1 MDLNEL
7 DFEDI
12 GRWPP
17 IYMVVA
23 TMIAFFLVIG
33 GGYYFFTMDHWAQL
47 GKVEKKEIE
56 LKTDFSA
63 KQKKAANLGAYKEQ
77 MAEMEKRF
85 GTMLKQLPKKTEVAD
100 LLVEVSQTG
109 LSNGLEFSLFQPKGE
124 IKKEFYAELPISI
137 NVTGTYH
144 QFGGFVSE
152 IAALPR
158 IVTIHNVVM
167 KPKTKV
173 KSKNNN
179 DLNENQLLTLTLLAK
194 TYRYLDEDEV
204 SGGSGKGK
212 RKKRGRK

>member
-12 GRWPP
+12 GRWPSV
-17 IYMVVA
+17 YMFGA
-23 TMIAFFLVIG
+23 IAIAFFAVIG
-33 GGYYFFTMDHWAQL
+33 AGYYFFTMDHWAKL
-47 GKVEKKEIE
+47 GVVEKKEIQ
-56 LKTDFSA
+56 LKTDFST
-63 KQKKAANLGAYKEQ
+63 KQKKAANLDDYKLQ
-77 MAEMEKRF
+77 MVEMEKRF

-124 IKKEFYAELPISI
+124 LKKEFYAELPISI

-167 KPKTKV
+167 KPKTKAKTKGATQAV
-173 KSKNNN
+173 
-179 DLNENQLLTLTLLAK
+179 LENQLLTLTLLAK
-194 TYRYLDEDEV
+194 TYRYLEE
-204 SGGSGKGK
+204 SETSNNERKRARKGK
-212 RKKRGRK
+212 K

>member
-12 GRWPP
+12 GRWPA

-23 TMIAFFLVIG
+23 AIIAFLLIIG
-33 GGYYFFTMDHWAQL
+33 AGYWFITKDHWAEL
-47 GKVEKKEIE
+47 GNVEKKEIE
-56 LKTDFSA
+56 LKQDFSS
-63 KQKKAANLGAYKEQ
+63 KQKRAVNLEAYREQ
-77 MAEMEKRF
+77 MQEMEKRF

-109 LSNGLEFSLFQPKGE
+109 LSNGLEFSLFQPRAE

-158 IVTIHNVVM
+158 IVTIHDVVM
-167 KPKTKV
+167 KPK
-173 KSKNNN
+173 KSSSK

-194 TYRYLDEDEV
+194 TYRYLDEDDI
-204 SGGSGKGK
+204 STGNGK
-212 RKKRGRK
+212 RKKRRQK

>member
-12 GRWPP
+12 GRWPA
-17 IYMVVA
+17 IYMIVA
-23 TMIAFFLVIG
+23 SIIAFVLIIG
-33 GGYYFFTMDHWAQL
+33 AGYWFITKDHWAKL
-47 GKVEKKEIE
+47 GAVENKEIQ
-56 LKTDFSA
+56 LKQDFSS
-63 KQKKAANLGAYKEQ
+63 KQKRAVNLEAYREQ
-77 MAEMEKRF
+77 MQEMEKRF

-109 LSNGLEFSLFQPKGE
+109 LSNGLEFSLFQPRAE

-158 IVTIHNVVM
+158 IVTIHDVVM
-167 KPKTKV
+167 KPKS
-173 KSKNNN
+173 KSASSGANT
-179 DLNENQLLTLTLLAK
+179 LNENQLLTITLLAK
-194 TYRYLDEDEV
+194 TYRYLDGDDI
-204 SGGSGKGK
+204 SSGKGK
-212 RKKRGRK
+212 RKKRRQK

>member
-17 IYMVVA
+17 LYMLVA
-23 TMIAFFLVIG
+23 TIIAFFLVIG

-56 LKTDFSA
+56 LKTDFST
-63 KQKKAANLGAYKEQ
+63 KQKKAANLVAYKEQ

-158 IVTIHNVVM
+158 IVTIHDVVM
-167 KPKTKV
+167 KPKTKTKAKDGHFV
-173 KSKNNN
+173 
-179 DLNENQLLTLTLLAK
+179 NENQLLTLTLLAK
-194 TYRYLDEDEV
+194 TYRYLDGDEV
-204 SGGSGKGK
+204 LEGSGKSK
-212 RKKRGRK
+212 RKRRGRK

>member
-12 GRWPP
+12 GRWPN

-23 TMIAFFLVIG
+23 TILAFLLIVGAGFW
-33 GGYYFFTMDHWAQL
+33 FFTKDHWAEL
-47 GKVEKKEIE
+47 EVIEKKEIT
-56 LKTDFSA
+56 LKQEFSA
-63 KQKKAANLGAYKEQ
+63 KQKKAVNLAAYKEQ
-77 MAEMEKRF
+77 MVEMEKRF

-158 IVTIHNVVM
+158 IVTIHDVVM
-167 KPKTKV
+167 KPKAKD
-173 KSKNNN
+173 KNKT
-179 DLNENQLLTLTLLAK
+179 DISDNQLLTLTLLAK
-194 TYRYLDEDEV
+194 TYRYLDEEELI
-204 SGGSGKGK
+204 SGKGK
-212 RKKRGRK
+212 QKKGRR

>member
-12 GRWPP
+12 GRWPA

-23 TMIAFFLVIG
+23 SIIAFLLIIG
-33 GGYYFFTMDHWAQL
+33 AGYWFITKDHWAEL
-47 GKVEKKEIE
+47 GNVEKKEIE
-56 LKTDFSA
+56 LKQDFSS
-63 KQKKAANLGAYKEQ
+63 KQKRAVNLEAYREQ
-77 MAEMEKRF
+77 MQEMEKRF

-109 LSNGLEFSLFQPKGE
+109 LSNGLEFSLFQPRAE

-158 IVTIHNVVM
+158 IVTIHDVVM
-167 KPKTKV
+167 KPK
-173 KSKNNN
+173 KSSSK

-194 TYRYLDEDEV
+194 TYRYLDEDDI
-204 SGGSGKGK
+204 STGNGK
-212 RKKRGRK
+212 RKKRRQK

>member
-12 GRWPP
+12 GRWPS

-23 TMIAFFLVIG
+23 TFIAFFLVIG
-33 GGYYFFTMDHWAQL
+33 GGYWFFTKDHWTQL
-47 GKVEKKEIE
+47 ETIEKKEIQ
-56 LKTDFSA
+56 LKQDFSS
-63 KQKKAANLGAYKEQ
+63 KQKKAANLGAYRKQ
-77 MAEMEKRF
+77 MQEMEKRF

-167 KPKTKV
+167 KPKEKLKGKT
-173 KSKNNN
+173 N
-179 DLNENQLLTLTLLAK
+179 LNENQLLTLTLLAK
-194 TYRYLDEDEV
+194 TYRYLDDNEM
-204 SGGSGKGK
+204 SGSGGK
-212 RKKRGRK
+212 RKKRRQK

>member
-12 GRWPP
+12 GRWPS
-17 IYMVVA
+17 IYMVGA
-23 TMIAFFLVIG
+23 TILAFVVVVG
-33 GGYYFFTMDHWAQL
+33 AGVWFFTKDHWAQL
-47 GKVEKKEIE
+47 EAVEKKEIV
-56 LKTDFSA
+56 LKQEFSS
-63 KQKKAANLGAYKEQ
+63 KQKKAVNLSAYREQ
-77 MAEMEKRF
+77 MVEMEKRF

-167 KPKTKV
+167 KPKSKTKNKV
-173 KSKNNN
+173 
-179 DLNENQLLTLTLLAK
+179 NENQLLTLTLLAK
-194 TYRYLDEDEV
+194 TYRYLDDDEQ
-204 SGGSGKGK
+204 STGK
-212 RKKRGRK
+212 RKRRR

>member
-12 GRWPP
+12 GRWPS

-23 TMIAFFLVIG
+23 AFIAFFLVIG
-33 GGYYFFTMDHWAQL
+33 GGYWFFTKDHWAKLGTIEKQEIQL
-47 GKVEKKEIE
+47 KQ
-56 LKTDFSA
+56 DFSS
-63 KQKKAANLGAYKEQ
+63 KQKKAANLSAYKEQ
-77 MAEMEKRF
+77 MQEMEKRF

-124 IKKEFYAELPISI
+124 IKKEFYAELPIAI

-158 IVTIHNVVM
+158 IVTIHDVVM
-167 KPKTKV
+167 KPKTKINN
-173 KSKNNN
+173 KNT
-179 DLNENQLLTLTLLAK
+179 LNENQLLTLTLLAK
-194 TYRYLDEDEV
+194 TYRYLDDDEL
-204 SGGSGKGK
+204 SGNDRK
-212 RKKRGRK
+212 RKKRR

>member
-1 MDLNEL
+1 MDLNDI

-12 GRWPP
+12 GKWPN

-23 TMIAFFLVIG
+23 TLLAFVLVVG
-33 GGYYFFTMDHWAQL
+33 GGYWFFTKVHWAQL
-47 GKVEKKEIE
+47 DVVEKKEST
-56 LKTDFSA
+56 LKSEFSS
-63 KQKKAANLGAYKEQ
+63 KQKKAANLEAYKDQ
-77 MAEMEKRF
+77 MTEMKKRF

-167 KPKTKV
+167 KPNKSNTK
-173 KSKNNN
+173 
-179 DLNENQLLTLTLLAK
+179 DRLEADTNQKLTLTLLAK
-194 TYRYLDEDEV
+194 TYRYLDDEEL
-204 SGGSGKGK
+204 SQGNGKTRRK
-212 RKKRGRK
+212 RQR

>member
-1 MDLNEL
+1 MDLNDI

-12 GRWPP
+12 GKWPN

-23 TMIAFFLVIG
+23 TALAFVLVVG
-33 GGYYFFTMDHWAQL
+33 GGYWFFTKDHWAEL
-47 GKVEKKEIE
+47 DVVEKKEST
-56 LKTDFSA
+56 LKNEFSS
-63 KQKKAANLGAYKEQ
+63 KQKKAANLDAYKDQ
-77 MAEMEKRF
+77 MDEMKKRF

-167 KPKTKV
+167 RPK
-173 KSKNNN
+173 KSNSKGTSLA
-179 DLNENQLLTLTLLAK
+179 DGNQKLTLTLLAK
-194 TYRYLDEDEV
+194 TYRYLDEEEL
-204 SGGSGKGK
+204 SQGNGKSRRK
-212 RKKRGRK
+212 RRR